1 VTNAKAVAD
10 EQSAN
15 DASKTDIGFLI
26 SRTPYSVSSS
36 PPLLA
41 RKVKPR
47 HQIGGSRMQQDA
59 KLKIDNL
66 YPQIRIKTATWLSFF
81 VRNSASQK

>member
-26 SRTPYSVSSS
+26 SRTPYSVSTS
-36 PPLLA
+36 PSLLA
-41 RKVKPR
+41 WKVKPR
-47 HQIGGSRMQQDA
+47 RQIGDLRIQQEA
-59 KLKIDNL
+59 KQKIDNL